1 MATVYV
7 DEDLVTVTLSGD
19 RKLVVA
25 WGDPIEV
32 TGYDGSKTQVKVL
45 DRSSKAIAGTVKGKL
60 RTTATPPLKLA
71 MVDVQQGDALVL
83 ETPGGQVML
92 IDGGD
97 NVLFARY
104 LAGRYRGT
112 SAAAP
117 MKVAAML
124 VTHGDADHFEGL
136 NLIRE
141 SEADARPGKAIFLQP
156 ERVIH
161 NGLVKGPSSLK
172 PETIFGTTKKIGGD
186 TYVLDLEDDLR
197 QVAAAR
203 KNKYFK
209 RWSATLAAWE
219 QRAPIDV
226 HRTAFGDPNAF
237 DFLAPEGIGVE
248 VLGPITVDVQ
258 DGGQVRPALP
268 LLHEPAKGVAAAGA
282 PSGSLSEAHTING
295 HSVVFRMTYGNVRL
309 FFGGDLNAEAMALL
323 RSKVPSGG
331 LEAEI
336 VKVPHHG
343 SADFDPMALR
353 ALAPVV
359 WLISAGDESTRKEY
373 IHPRAN
379 LMGALGRAARVETP
393 LVFCTELAAFFAAR
407 GYVQPEG
414 NEKKFFGFERTVFGI
429 IHVRTDGQRVLVFS
443 HSAKETLKEA
453 YRFRVDAAH
462 AVTFEDLDM
471 R

>member
-7 DEDLVTVTLSGD
+7 DEDLVTVTLSGG

-32 TGYDGSKTQVKVL
+32 TGFDGSKTQVKVL
-45 DRSSKAIAGTVKGKL
+45 DRSSSAIAGTVKGKL

-71 MVDVQQGDALVL
+71 MVDVQQGDALLL
-83 ETPGGQVML
+83 ESPGGQVVT

-104 LAGRYRGT
+104 LAGRFRGT
-112 SAAAP
+112 TAASP
-117 MKVAAML
+117 KPIAAML

-141 SEADARPGKAIFLQP
+141 SEADTRPGKAIFIQP

-161 NGLVKGPSSLK
+161 NGLVKGPSSLGPK
-172 PETIFGTTKKIGGD
+172 EIFGRTKKIGSD
-186 TYVLDLEDDLR
+186 TYVLELEDDLR
-197 QVAAAR
+197 PVAGAR

-209 RWSATLAAWE
+209 RWSDTLTAWE
-219 QRAPIDV
+219 QRGHIDV
-226 HRTAFGDPNAF
+226 YRTAFGDLSAF
-237 DFLAPEGIGVE
+237 DFLTTEGIGVE

-258 DGGQVRPALP
+258 DGSHVKPALP
-268 LLHEPAKGVAAAGA
+268 LLHEPPKGVAAAGTTGT
-282 PSGSLSEAHTING
+282 SFSEAHTING
-295 HSVVFRMTYGNVRL
+295 HSVVLRFTYGNVRIL
-309 FFGGDLNAEAMALL
+309 LSGDLNAEALALL
-323 RSKVPSGG
+323 RSKVASGG

-343 SADFDPMALR
+343 SADFDPLALR
-353 ALAPVV
+353 AMAPVV
-359 WLISAGDESTRKEY
+359 WLISSGDESTRKEY

-407 GYVQPEG
+407 GTVQPEG
-414 NEKKFFGFERTVFGI
+414 NATRFFGFERTVFGI
-429 IHVRTDGQRVLVFS
+429 VHVRTDGQRVLVFS
-443 HSAKETLKEA
+443 HSAKETMKEA
-453 YRFRVDAAH
+453 YRFRVDASH

>member
-1 MATVYV
+1 MATAYV
-7 DEDLVTVTLSGD
+7 DEDLVTVTLAGD
-19 RKLVVA
+19 RKMVVA

-32 TGYDGSKTQVKVL
+32 TGYDGSRTQVKVP
-45 DRSSKAIAGTVKGKL
+45 DRGSTALAGTVKGKL
-60 RTTATPPLKLA
+60 RTTAAPPLKLA

-104 LAGRYRGT
+104 LAGRFRGT

-117 MKVAAML
+117 RSVAAIL

-141 SEADARPGKAIFLQP
+141 SETDTRPGKAIFVQP

-161 NGLVKGPSSLK
+161 NGLVKGPSSLGPK
-172 PETIFGTTKKIGGD
+172 EIFGRTRKIGGD

-209 RWSATLAAWE
+209 RWSDTLTAWG

-226 HRTAFGDPNAF
+226 YRTAFGDPSAF
-237 DFLAPEGIGVE
+237 DFLAPEGIAVE
-248 VLGPITVDVQ
+248 VMGPITVDVQ

-268 LLHEPAKGVAAAGA
+268 LLHEPPKGVAAAGTTGT
-282 PSGSLSEAHTING
+282 SFSDAHTING

-359 WLISAGDESTRKEY
+359 WLISSGDESTRKEY
-373 IHPRAN
+373 IHPRAD
-379 LMGALGRAARVETP
+379 LMGALGRASRVERP

-407 GYVQPEG
+407 GTVQPEG
-414 NEKKFFGFERTVFGI
+414 NAEKFFGFERTVFGI

-443 HSAKETLKEA
+443 HSAKETMKEA

-462 AVTFEDLDM
+462 SVSFEDLDL

>member
-7 DEDLVTVTLSGD
+7 DEDLVTVTHSGD

-32 TGYDGSKTQVKVL
+32 TGYANGKTSVKVL
-45 DRSSKAIAGTVKGKL
+45 DRGNSAIAGTVRGKL

-71 MVDVQQGDALVL
+71 MVDVQQGDALLL
-83 ETPGGQVML
+83 ESPGGQVVT

-112 SAAAP
+112 SAANP
-117 MKVAAML
+117 RKIAAML

-136 NLIRE
+136 NLVRE
-141 SEADARPGKAIFLQP
+141 SETDTRPGKAVFLQP

-172 PETIFGTTKKIGGD
+172 PETIFGRTKKIGGD

-197 QVAAAR
+197 LLPAAR

-209 RWSATLAAWE
+209 RWSSTLAAWE
-219 QRAPIDV
+219 QRGHVDV
-226 HRTAFGDPNAF
+226 CRTWFGNSAAFA
-237 DFLAPEGIGVE
+237 FLAGEGIGVE
-248 VLGPITVDVQ
+248 VLGPITVDVE

-268 LLHEPAKGVAAAGA
+268 LLHDPPKGVAAAGTTGT
-282 PSGSLSEAHTING
+282 SFSEAHTING
-295 HSVVFRMTYGNVRL
+295 HSVALRVTYGNVRL
-309 FFGGDLNAEAMALL
+309 FFGGDLNAEAMSLL

-343 SADFDPMALR
+343 SGDFDPMALR
-353 ALAPVV
+353 AIAPVV
-359 WLISAGDESTRKEY
+359 WLISSGDESARKDY

-379 LMGALGRAARVETP
+379 LMGALGRASRVETP

-407 GYVQPEG
+407 GVVQPEG
-414 NEKKFFGFERTVFGI
+414 SANKFFGFERTVFGI
-429 IHVRTDGQRVLVFS
+429 VHVRTDGQRVLVFS
-443 HSAKETLKEA
+443 HSSKETMKEA
-453 YRFRVDAAH
+453 YRFRVDASH
-462 AVTFEDLDM
+462 NVTFEDLDM